1 MIAALQWTALGT
13 CLACT
18 IWRVPSMVKG
28 RNRGLF
34 WVCLLAS
41 ACVALSIPSLY
52 LPFDALLGE
61 ANLANVILRFS
72 SFAVFYLMAVKVAAA
87 YKSPSSLR
95 LIRGPI
101 GLAVIA
107 VCSLGILATY
117 FFSDF
122 HGSSPGLVG
131 FGDQPMAIAY
141 MWFGMCY
148 PGYASACLVQPTA
161 KAVFSNRPVIDRAA
175 ASSLCIGFFLIFLT
189 IPLRLLPPHDG
200 FIVKAVSFGSILFVA
215 TGFVIV
221 WLSFIRRPMKG
232 AASF

>member
-34 WVCLLAS
+34 WVFLMAS
-41 ACVALSIPSLY
+41 VCVALSIPALY

-72 SFAVFYLMAVKVAAA
+72 SFAVFYLMAVKVATA
-87 YKSPSSLR
+87 YNSPSSLN

-101 GLAVIA
+101 GRAVIA

-122 HGSSPGLVG
+122 NGSSPGLVG
-131 FGDQPMAIAY
+131 FGSEPMAVAY
-141 MWFGMCY
+141 MWFGMSY
-148 PGYASACLVQPTA
+148 PAYASACLVRPTA
-161 KAVFSNRPVIDRAA
+161 RAVLSNRPAIDRSA
-175 ASSLCIGFFLIFLT
+175 ASCLCIGFFLIFLT
-189 IPLRLLPPHDG
+189 VPLKLLPLQDD
-200 FIVKAVSFGSILFVA
+200 FIVELVSFGSILFVSA
-215 TGFVIV
+215 GFVVV
-221 WLSFIRRPMKG
+221 WLSFIRKPLRG
-232 AASF
+232 VIRS